1 MLWND
6 DAESFSMQRILF
18 HTTKP
23 AIKVLGSGK
32 GNDDEI
38 GESDNDSDPEVRL
51 PLGGSTLYAME

>member
-1 MLWND
+1 MRHGK
-6 DAESFSMQRILF
+6 MIPYPF

-23 AIKVLGSGK
+23 TIKVLGSGK